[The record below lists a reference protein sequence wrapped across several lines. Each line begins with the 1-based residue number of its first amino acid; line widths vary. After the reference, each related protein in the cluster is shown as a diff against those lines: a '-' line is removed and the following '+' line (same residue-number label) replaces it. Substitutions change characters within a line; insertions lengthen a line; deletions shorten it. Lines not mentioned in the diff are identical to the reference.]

1 MENQRPKKT
10 YRMVKPLAV
19 KTKLTVL
26 EKAAEKYGNLLCVPV
41 LPLVCQSSMSS
52 YAENV
57 DTMI

>member
-26 EKAAEKYGNLLCVPV
+26 EKAAENMATCY
-41 LPLVCQSSMSS
+41 VCQCYPL
-52 YAENV
+52 YANPQCQAMQKML
-57 DTMI
+57 TQ